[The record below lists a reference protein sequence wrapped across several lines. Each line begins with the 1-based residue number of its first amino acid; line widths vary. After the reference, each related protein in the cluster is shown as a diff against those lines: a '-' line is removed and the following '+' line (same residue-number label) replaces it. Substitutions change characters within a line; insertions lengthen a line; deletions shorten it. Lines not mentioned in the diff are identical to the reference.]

1 MGDGP
6 DIFLTRLEAVLS
18 RRKWRPTDLARETGL
33 SIGTIRQVLRGSLP
47 SVHNARKIADALGV
61 SLDWLAGKGGW
72 DTGFGEGAQSR
83 YEPPPSGDLVFV
95 PRLDIRASA
104 GPGALVE
111 TEAADGE
118 IAFRRD
124 LVRSLGVS
132 SPGALRVLAA
142 DGDSMEPVIRPGDLL
157 LVDTGIDHVVSE
169 GIYVVLLEGAVL
181 VKRLTIDP
189 KGAIVLVS
197 ENPRMPAMTIPRDDR
212 ASIHIA
218 GRVVRVIRA
227 L

>member
-1 MGDGP
+1 MTLAERLGELGERVGSVGKLADQVGIPRNTMYTWATGDREPRASDLRRIAERAPCDLLWLLTGVRSSLGFAEDGAVYVSGP
-6 DIFLTRLEAVLS
+6 ST
-18 RRKWRPTDLARETGL
+18 P
-33 SIGTIRQVLRGSLP
+33 
-47 SVHNARKIADALGV
+47 
-61 SLDWLAGKGGW
+61 
-72 DTGFGEGAQSR
+72 
-83 YEPPPSGDLVFV
+83 DLVFV